1 MSTLAR
7 FKKKGGFGQLLQLIE
22 TSGTQKREKFLSLI
36 EAEDPRWANAVR
48 EKSISMEMIL
58 STNQNTLAEIFS
70 RIRELTIATAAHGFG
85 VSRLT
90 PILPLLNPAQRRQI
104 QEIYDSKKP
113 TEAEINSCYISILT
127 EVRKLIDSQ
136 TIKAESLSPGLKI
149 EEGYEEKLIAGTMV
163 GPSVSVDTSDVEAL
177 QVENTKEGFE
187 KLTQENYNLRLKI
200 KALTKEN
207 EVLRQQTTELIA
219 KIEKIVKIAS

>member
-22 TSGTQKREKFLSLI
+22 TSGTQKREKFLALI

-85 VSRLT
+85 FARLT
-90 PILPLLNPAQRRQI
+90 PILPLLNPQQRRQI
-104 QEIYDSKKP
+104 QEIYDGKKP
-113 TEAEINSCYISILT
+113 SEAEVNACYISILT

-136 TIKAESLSPGLKI
+136 TIKAESLSPNLKI
-149 EEGYEEKLIAGTMV
+149 EEGYEEKLISGTLV
-163 GPSVSVDTSDVEAL
+163 GPSITVDASEVEAL
-177 QVENTKEGFE
+177 QVENNKEGFD
-187 KLTQENYNLRLKI
+187 KLTQENYNLRLKV

-207 EVLRQQTTELIA
+207 EVLRQQSGELIA